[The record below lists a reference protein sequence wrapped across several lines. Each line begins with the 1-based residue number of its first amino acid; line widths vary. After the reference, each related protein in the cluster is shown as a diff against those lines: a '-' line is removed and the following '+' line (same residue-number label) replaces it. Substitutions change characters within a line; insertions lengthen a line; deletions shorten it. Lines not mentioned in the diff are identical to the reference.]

1 MRDLEAQAKALA
13 PIIRDYVEK
22 AVDAAR
28 KQMADDFNSV
38 ISVAAYD
45 ACVKAIGDLP
55 MPNNGKD
62 GESVT
67 VEDVKPLIDDA
78 VIKAI
83 SEIEIVA
90 PEDGKPGRDALEID
104 LLPRIDEGKI
114 YHRGTWAT
122 HNGGV
127 WRAHATTE
135 GMRGW
140 ECVVDGVSSHDCEQ
154 VDERNYEAVSRMA
167 SGKEF
172 RKKMYLPNTI
182 YRKIYK
188 DGEMYQKGD
197 LVTWAGC
204 MWHCDEDTDTKPGD
218 GAKHWTLSTKKGR
231 DGKSS

>member
-67 VEDVKPLIDDA
+67 VEDVKPLIDEA

-104 LLPRIDEGKI
+104 ILPNIDESKS
-114 YHRGTWAT
+114 YQRGTWAT
-122 HNGGV
+122 HNGGL
-127 WRAHATTE
+127 WRAHATTDKL
-135 GMRGW
+135 RGW
-140 ECVVDGVSSHDCEQ
+140 ECVVDGLRSVTVEQIDARNFVSVQEMS
-154 VDERNYEAVSRMA
+154 
-167 SGKEF
+167 SGKVC
-172 RKKMYLPNTI
+172 RKEMFLPTMV
-182 YRKIYK
+182 YRQVFKQ
-188 DGEMYQKGD
+188 GETYQQGD
-197 LVTWAGC
+197 VVSFGGSL
-204 MWHCDEDTDTKPGD
+204 WHCNEDTDTKPGD
-218 GAKHWTLSTKKGR
+218 GAKCWTLCAKKGR
-231 DGKSS
+231 DGSKS